1 MSNPAPSLLLPHIT
15 CQRQRANLRLGYLVG
30 TCQQCGPFGP
40 CQVYVDAPK
49 PAHIVLEV
57 SGLLFD
63 QAELN
68 CEDGNC

>member
-1 MSNPAPSLLLPHIT
+1 MSENTPALLLPHIT
-15 CQRQRANLRLGYLVG
+15 CQKQRANLGLGYPK
-30 TCQQCGPFGP
+30 TCQQCGLFGL
-40 CQVYVDAPK
+40 CRVFEEVPK
-49 PAHIVLEV
+49 PAPIVLEV